1 MEEENKISV
10 YIKTDSNSNITDIN
24 SDVFI
29 NDIDSWIKIDE
40 GIGDKYTHAQGNYFS
55 ESLTTENGIYR
66 YKYIDN
72 EIIEKTDEEIENE
85 TENSKNETENNENDT
100 EFSETE
106 RIQAEMLLNQERIIT
121 KQNEHDEIL
130 AELLLGQQKG
140 V

>member
-29 NDIDSWIKIDE
+29 NDTDGWIKIDE
-40 GIGDKYTHAQGNYFS
+40 GVGDKYTHAQGNYLS
-55 ESLTTENGIYR
+55 KGLTTENGIYR

-72 EIIEKTDEEIENE
+72 KVVEKTVEEIENE
-85 TENSKNETENNENDT
+85 TENNKNETEISDT
-100 EFSETE
+100 EL
-106 RIQAEMLLNQERIIT
+106 IQAEMLLNQESIIA
-121 KQNEHDEIL
+121 KQKEHDEIL
-130 AELLLGQQKG
+130 AALLLGQQKG

>member
-29 NDIDSWIKIDE
+29 NDTDGWIKIDE
-40 GIGDKYTHAQGNYFS
+40 GVGDKYTHAQGNYLS
-55 ESLTTENGIYR
+55 KGLTTENGIYR

-72 EIIEKTDEEIENE
+72 KVVEKTVEEIENE
-85 TENSKNETENNENDT
+85 TENNKNETEISDA
-100 EFSETE
+100 EF
-106 RIQAEMLLNQERIIT
+106 IQAEMLLNQERIIA

-130 AELLLGQQKG
+130 AALLLGQQKG
-140 V
+140 A

>member
-29 NDIDSWIKIDE
+29 NNTDGWIKIDE
-40 GIGDKYTHAQGNYFS
+40 GIGDKYTHAQGNYLS
-55 ESLTTENGIYR
+55 NGLTTENGIYR

-72 EIIEKTDEEIENE
+72 KVIEKTYEEIQ
-85 TENSKNETENNENDT
+85 NETENNNNETEISDT
-100 EFSETE
+100 EL
-106 RIQAEMLLNQERIIT
+106 IQAEMLLNQESIIA
-121 KQNEHDEIL
+121 KQKEHDEIL
-130 AELLLGQQKG
+130 AALLLGQQKG

>member
-1 MEEENKISV
+1 MDEDIIYSV
-10 YIKTDSNSNITDIN
+10 YIKTDSNGNITDIN

-29 NDIDSWIKIDE
+29 EDTENWIKIDE
-40 GIGDKYTHAQGNYFS
+40 GTGDKYAHAQGNYFS
-55 ESLTTENGIYR
+55 EGLITENGIYR

-72 EIIEKTDEEIENE
+72 EVVEKTDEEIENE
-85 TENSKNETENNENDT
+85 TENSKNETENGNNET

-106 RIQAEMLLNQERIIT
+106 RIQAEMILNQERIIA

-140 V
+140 E

>member
-29 NDIDSWIKIDE
+29 NDTDGWIKIDE
-40 GIGDKYTHAQGNYFS
+40 GIGDKYTHAQGNYLS
-55 ESLTTENGIYR
+55 NGLTTENGIYR

-72 EIIEKTDEEIENE
+72 KVIEKTYEEIQ
-85 TENSKNETENNENDT
+85 NETENNNNETEISDT
-100 EFSETE
+100 EF
-106 RIQAEMLLNQERIIT
+106 IQAEMLLNQESIIV

-130 AELLLGQQKG
+130 AALLLGQQKG
-140 V
+140 A

>member
-29 NDIDSWIKIDE
+29 NDTDGWIKIDE
-40 GIGDKYTHAQGNYFS
+40 GVGDKYTHAQGNYLS
-55 ESLTTENGIYR
+55 KGLTTENGIYR

-72 EIIEKTDEEIENE
+72 KVVEKTYKEIENE
-85 TENSKNETENNENDT
+85 TENNKNETEISDT
-100 EFSETE
+100 EL
-106 RIQAEMLLNQERIIT
+106 IQAEMLLNQERIIA

>member
-29 NDIDSWIKIDE
+29 NDTDGWIKIDE
-40 GIGDKYTHAQGNYFS
+40 GIGDKYTHAQGNYLS
-55 ESLTTENGIYR
+55 NGLTTENGIYR

-72 EIIEKTDEEIENE
+72 KVIEKTYEEIQNESENNNNE
-85 TENSKNETENNENDT
+85 TEISDAEL
-100 EFSETE
+100 
-106 RIQAEMLLNQERIIT
+106 IQAEMLLNQESIIA
-121 KQNEHDEIL
+121 KQKEHDEIL

>member
-29 NDIDSWIKIDE
+29 NDTDGWIKIDE
-40 GIGDKYTHAQGNYFS
+40 GIGDKYTHAQGNYLS
-55 ESLTTENGIYR
+55 NGLTTENGIYR

-72 EIIEKTDEEIENE
+72 KVIEKTYEEIQ
-85 TENSKNETENNENDT
+85 NETENNNN
-100 EFSETE
+100 ETE
-106 RIQAEMLLNQERIIT
+106 ISDAELIQAEMLLIQESIIA
-121 KQNEHDEIL
+121 KQKEHDEIL